1 MRQAVVIG
9 GSMAG
14 LSAAGV
20 LATRAE
26 RVTVV
31 EAREVPEGVVSISPQ
46 GEAPHL
52 LLDGGCEALEAIFPG
67 LGAELLAQGA
77 LPASMRDMRQ
87 WNRGYRAR
95 PANAAP
101 MRLASRALLETVAR
115 RRVQATANVEW
126 ITAAA
131 EGVVVK
137 DGRVRGVRLA
147 DGTVLM
153 ADLVVDAAGRGAR
166 TTAWLAQAGWAEPA
180 IETVGVGIRYLA
192 MEIERRAGDA
202 DGDLML
208 FVQNTPPAGRRFG
221 LAFAV
226 ENDRWKVLLGGYF
239 GDAPPQDDA
248 GFAEYARSLGA
259 LDVAELIAGRARL
272 GPWRRFAFPASVRPK
287 PLARPPAGLVRL
299 GDAVASFNP
308 VYGQGMTSA
317 ALQAR
322 ALGANLDRHGI
333 GLNLV
338 PAQTRNAQ
346 RIVAGAWA
354 LSTGGDFAYPETTGR
369 RPPLQRL
376 TGAYARRVMRAALH
390 DPVVS
395 EAVSRTLGW
404 LKSPASLMTPQVL
417 SRVVQA

>member
-1 MRQAVVIG
+1 MRRAVVIG

-14 LSAAGV
+14 LAASGV
-20 LATRAE
+20 LAKRAE
-26 RVTVV
+26 QVTIV
-31 EAREVPEGVVSISPQ
+31 EAREVPDGVVSISPQ

-52 LLDGGCEALEAIFPG
+52 LLAGGCEALEAIFPG
-67 LGAELLAQGA
+67 LRADLLAEGA
-77 LPASMRDMRQ
+77 LRASMRDMRQ
-87 WNRGYRAR
+87 WNHGYRAR
-95 PANAAP
+95 PANGAP
-101 MRLASRALLETVAR
+101 MALSSRALLETVVR
-115 RRVQATANVEW
+115 RRALAAANLDW

-131 EGVVVK
+131 
-137 DGRVRGVRLA
+137 DGLIVEDRRVRAVKLA
-147 DGTVLM
+147 DGTALE
-153 ADLVVDAAGRGAR
+153 ADLVVDASGRGGRAS
-166 TTAWLAQAGWAEPA
+166 AWLAQAGWPEPPV
-180 IETVGVGIRYLA
+180 ETVGVGIRYLA
-192 MEIERRAGDA
+192 AEIERRPGDA

-226 ENDRWKVLLGGYF
+226 EHDRWKVLLGGYF

-248 GFAEYARSLGA
+248 GFAAYAASLGA
-259 LDVAELIAGRARL
+259 PDVAELIAGRERL

-287 PLARPPAGLVRL
+287 PPAAPPAGLVRL

-322 ALGANLDRHGI
+322 RLGENLDRHGT
-333 GLNLV
+333 GEALV
-338 PAQTRNAQ
+338 RAQTRDAQ

-376 TGAYARRVMRAALH
+376 TGAYARRVMRASLR

-395 EAVSRTLGW
+395 EAVTRTLGW
-404 LKSPASLMTPQVL
+404 LKSPASLMAPRVL
-417 SRVVQA
+417 SRVVRT